1 MKEPRTVTI
10 DPDQHKLLRE
20 YSQRDGKTAEE
31 AVHEALSDYIAVQR
45 IKEYSNAMGVPMDHP
60 VREALS
66 DFIEC
71 CVSTRLETLQ
81 KRLHK
86 RVTQQPAEQS

>member
-10 DPDQHKLLRE
+10 DPGQHKLLRE
-20 YSQRDGKTAEE
+20 YSQRDGRTPEE

-45 IKEYSNAMGVPMDHP
+45 IKEYSNAMGVPMDYP

-66 DFIEC
+66 DFIQC
-71 CVSTRLETLQ
+71 CVSTRLESLQ
-81 KRLHK
+81 KRSHK
-86 RVTQQPAEQS
+86 RPAEQ